1 MDSVGRGVVRLSPRP
16 RNLAIV
22 PAAPFRFIDLF
33 AGIGGFHAALSAY
46 GGRCVYAVE
55 IDKRAADIYALNW
68 GLDAFGDITH
78 DANDDVLK
86 VPAHEVLVAGFPCQP
101 FSKSGAQR
109 GMDETRGTLY
119 WNILRIIQG
128 RKPKVVILENVRN
141 IAGPRHMHEWQVI
154 IETLRDEGY
163 RVSETP
169 AIF

>member
-1 MDSVGRGVVRLSPRP
+1 M
-16 RNLAIV
+16 
-22 PAAPFRFIDLF
+22 
-33 AGIGGFHAALSAY
+33 
-46 GGRCVYAVE
+46 
-55 IDKRAADIYALNW
+55 
-68 GLDAFGDITH
+68 
-78 DANDDVLK
+78 
-86 VPAHEVLVAGFPCQP
+86 AGFPCQP

-128 RKPKVVILENVRN
+128 RKPKVVVLENVRN

-169 AIF
+169 GRVLSHLLPPRAVVVRRSASECSSPRLTTPRGSETDFPSIRPYRRLTSWTVGNQRRSGTSRTSSTTRTTSPAAT